1 MKNKNYNIDMDLH
14 MVNKLYESYPYNE
27 LHEEFDGIDMID
39 WQWQIDTLNN
49 QKNKLPYNY

>member
-1 MKNKNYNIDMDLH
+1 MDLH